1 MPSFGRQARPFR
13 VDGVERG
20 VGGPHLVR
28 TGSLSVV
35 LLASFELH
43 LRRLGQ
49 TFFTQDA
56 VDGGL
61 RDAEAPV
68 VGDPRSQWTAAQT
81 TLVWPLEQLAAPSA

>member
-1 MPSFGRQARPFR
+1 MAASAALTYSWLWASQPDHLE
-13 VDGVERG
+13 VRG

-43 LRRLGQ
+43 LRRLDQ

-61 RDAEAPV
+61 RYAEAPV
-68 VGDPRSQWTAAQT
+68 AVIHAA
-81 TLVWPLEQLAAPSA
+81 S